1 MIQRAEDSHIVVLG
15 SAHIQADRS
24 IRLASVLFAIV
35 LPMVLSMVSFAAA
48 SATDAGGR
56 AVEPM
61 VVDRDLATLG
71 VSQHDDDDCG
81 HDHESAECS
90 PCSSCSTVLPSRM
103 GPPPNVMTTIRV
115 SVLKSHYNDVVPES
129 IHRPPRFF

>member
-1 MIQRAEDSHIVVLG
+1 MVLG

-35 LPMVLSMVSFAAA
+35 LSMVLSMVSFAAA

-56 AVEPM
+56 AVEPTVM
-61 VVDRDLATLG
+61 DRDLVTLG
-71 VSQHDDDDCG
+71 ANQHDDDNCG

-90 PCSSCSTVLPSRM
+90 PCSSCSTALPSTM
-103 GPPPNVMTTIRV
+103 GPPPNVITTLGV
-115 SVLKSHYNDVVPES
+115 SVLKSHYDDVVPEG
-129 IHRPPRFF
+129 IRRPPKPF